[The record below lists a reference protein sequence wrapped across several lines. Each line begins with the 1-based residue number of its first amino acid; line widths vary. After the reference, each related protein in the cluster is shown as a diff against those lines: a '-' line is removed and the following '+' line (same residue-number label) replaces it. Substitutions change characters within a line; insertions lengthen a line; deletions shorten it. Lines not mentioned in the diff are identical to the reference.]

1 MKSYFCFKKIKLF
14 KDMIGFYQT
23 KSNGRNDGKVNILP
37 RRTKFE
43 DEVKKDIISV
53 PYPNIMCKIAKQ
65 FADTKN
71 IISIY
76 YQMT

>member
-1 MKSYFCFKKIKLF
+1 MSGY
-14 KDMIGFYQT
+14 YQN
-23 KSNGRNDGKVNILP
+23 KFDGRNNGKLSFLP

-43 DEVKKDIISV
+43 EKVRKKDIISV

-65 FADTKN
+65 FADTKKY